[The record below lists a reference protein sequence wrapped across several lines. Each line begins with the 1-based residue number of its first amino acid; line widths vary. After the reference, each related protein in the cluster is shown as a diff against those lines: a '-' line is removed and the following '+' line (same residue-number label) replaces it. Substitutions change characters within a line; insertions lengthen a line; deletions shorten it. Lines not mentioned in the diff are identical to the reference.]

1 MGQDRELGIGT
12 LDLIRIRKNDNNLN
26 YNTFLHFKFN
36 TTLDEGNFRV
46 KIVNGLDYFT
56 KLEKEILYVS
66 KDEITSERFEE
77 VYLQLAFLNFSKS
90 IPEIEKLPNKSE
102 ELLHPIENRNVI
114 LNLQESKVLT
124 IL

>member
-1 MGQDRELGIGT
+1 LGIGT

-26 YNTFLHFKFN
+26 YNAFLHFKFN